1 MGSKGKVRGR
11 DAAEGRKKVGKGEG
25 GLDFGYLSRGPEFL

>member
-11 DAAEGRKKVGKGEG
+11 DAAEERKRAGKGEG
-25 GLDFGYLSRGPEFL
+25 GLDFGYLSRSPEFL